1 MSTERL
7 QSEYYA
13 STAAKYDA
21 MHMADGDEHE
31 LALALFSGLITTVG
45 GSSVLDVG
53 SGTGRA
59 LRSLGQLNPSLRLQG
74 VEPVAALRE
83 VAYSKGVPREMLVG
97 GDGENLEFADDS
109 FDWVCCFAVL
119 HHVREPDALVREM
132 LRVARVGV
140 FISDSNNFG
149 QGSRS
154 ARWVKGA
161 ARVTGLWP
169 LVKWIR
175 TRGKG
180 YVISEGDGLFYP
192 YSVFSSFELVNE
204 SCAKV
209 MLWSTAPT
217 GKSLL
222 WSSPHL
228 AVVGIK

>member
-7 QSEYYA
+7 QTEYYA
-13 STAAKYDA
+13 STAAKYDS
-21 MHMADGDEHE
+21 MHMAEGDEHE
-31 LALALFSGLITTVG
+31 LALALFNGLITTVG

-59 LRSLGQLNPSLRLQG
+59 LQSLGRLNPNLRLQG
-74 VEPVAALRE
+74 VEPVEELRE
-83 VAYSKGVPREMLVG
+83 IAYSKGVSRQMLVA
-97 GDGENLEFADDS
+97 GDGGSLQYADES

-149 QGSRS
+149 QGSRV

-169 LVKWIR
+169 AVKWIK
-175 TRGKG
+175 TRGRG

-192 YSVFSSFELVNE
+192 YSVFSSFDLVNA
-204 SCAKV
+204 SCSEV
-209 MLWSTAPT
+209 MLWSTSPT

>member
-1 MSTERL
+1 
-7 QSEYYA
+7 
-13 STAAKYDA
+13 
-21 MHMADGDEHE
+21 
-31 LALALFSGLITTVG
+31 
-45 GSSVLDVG
+45 
-53 SGTGRA
+53 
-59 LRSLGQLNPSLRLQG
+59 
-74 VEPVAALRE
+74 
-83 VAYSKGVPREMLVG
+83 MLVG